1 MPGRR
6 SFSLAA
12 VMPDLVIVESPGK
25 TRKINQILGSG
36 YVVRASLGHVR
47 DLPQPQRNGSS
58 RGQRRQ
64 TALGLDI
71 PGGWKPDWEIIDS
84 KAKVVRE
91 LRGLGRDGVVWLAT
105 DLDREGEAIAWHLRD
120 LLGGSEDR
128 FRRVTFSEITPT
140 AVQAAFQSPRR
151 IDYDLVRAQQAR
163 RFLDRVVG
171 FTVSPLLS
179 RRLNAGL
186 SAGRVQSAALAI
198 LAARDEKIR
207 VFRPAEF
214 FGVDVLLA
222 VEGHEP
228 VQASV
233 VDVDGGVVRFA
244 DRGEA
249 DALAAHLAS
258 VAVTLDDVAE
268 KDASQRPKPPFTTST
283 LQQVASSR
291 LKLSVSDTMAIAQK
305 LYEAGKITYMRSD
318 AVMVAPEAREAARNY
333 LAAAF
338 GAGVVPAEPPR
349 YESKEGSQ
357 EAHEAI
363 RPTNPAAGPEGIEPE
378 HAPLYDLI

>member
-1 MPGRR
+1 M
-6 SFSLAA
+6 A
-12 VMPDLVIVESPGK
+12 DLVIVESPGK

-47 DLPQPQRNGSS
+47 DLPQPKRNGSP
-58 RGQRRQ
+58 GKPRRQ

-71 PGGWKPDWEIIDS
+71 AGGWKPEWEIIDS

-91 LRGLGRDGVVWLAT
+91 LRGLGRAGVVWLAT

-128 FRRVTFSEITPT
+128 FRRVTFSEITPA
-140 AVQAAFQSPRR
+140 AVKAAFERPRR
-151 IDYDLVRAQQAR
+151 IDYDLVDAQQAR

-179 RRLNAGL
+179 RRLRAGL

-207 VFRPAEF
+207 VFMPAEF

-222 VEGHEP
+222 VDGADP
-228 VQASV
+228 VRASV
-233 VDVDGGVVRFA
+233 VDADGRAVRLA
-244 DRGEA
+244 DRDEA
-249 DALAAHLAS
+249 DALAARLAS

-268 KDASQRPKPPFTTST
+268 KDASQRPRPPFTTST
-283 LQQVASSR
+283 LQQAASSL

-305 LYEAGKITYMRSD
+305 LYEA
-318 AVMVAPEAREAARNY
+318 
-333 LAAAF
+333 
-338 GAGVVPAEPPR
+338 
-349 YESKEGSQ
+349 
-357 EAHEAI
+357 
-363 RPTNPAAGPEGIEPE
+363 
-378 HAPLYDLI
+378 